1 MAAMSRKAGFDVW
14 IGALSSTQ
22 DQTFHWFD
30 NTRITFSNWAPG
42 KPNGDFDSPQDCV
55 MMRTMGSGT
64 GNAKAGQWYDA
75 DCLNDHAFMCYHKLD
90 PSCKLILEKLI

>member
-1 MAAMSRKAGFDVW
+1 MARKAGFDVW

-22 DQTFHWFD
+22 DQTFHWYD

-64 GNAKAGQWYDA
+64 GAAKAGQLRVLYSIKNVLYNPENLW
-75 DCLNDHAFMCYHKLD
+75 
-90 PSCKLILEKLI
+90 